1 MIEAPAVTYRPAHH
15 RALFL
20 GGLTAIALAALA
32 IAGVGAGVAHGTGW
46 RMSGPAAG
54 AAAVTAALLA
64 VAGLLT
70 LRAAAP
76 AVRADAH
83 GLCHRQLSRNRSV
96 PWPEVAVLRVHR
108 PYPHSR
114 RPGRS
119 RLSVVLRDG
128 GEHFLPLP
136 PPSWRGVTPA
146 NDPSGEGE
154 FEARV
159 GALRALH
166 RRYGS
171 PDPDLPSL
179 VVPETVPYSTV
190 PFISALVGC
199 LLLVL
204 GLGTA
209 VLGIPQALAYERAWN
224 PPVLCAA
231 GTPVENRLDCLVVVT
246 GVIEGIEATGERK
259 PAWLFFTDGGPTVD
273 IYVSYETARSFR
285 EGDRVDVTYWRG
297 AVEQVA
303 GEHARWREEAMYP
316 GALAAL
322 LAGFWLAA
330 CYPVAQ
336 IVVRVRVRRTPGAV
350 ALPLA
355 LPFAGVLVATAL
367 WLLPLCV
374 LRRPYPL
381 GSPTTVAWAIAGT
394 VVTAGLL
401 VLAFRATRPV
411 PPGDT
416 AERHRADAGA
426 DAGDGNGVAAE
437 DGREDV
443 FLPAYFVDSVDFD
456 PYHSTTHLVLGP
468 DGSLAVSPHPGPG
481 RFGVRRIP
489 TERLT
494 VLRVRR
500 VQAGEAKRGFPISW
514 QVADLD
520 YQGELVRLRAS
531 RTTLDRVLRPLR
543 HTSATFAA
551 APGAP
556 ARTPPPS

>member
-15 RALFL
+15 RALLL
-20 GGLTAIALAALA
+20 GGLTAIALATLA
-32 IAGVGAGVAHGTGW
+32 IAGVGAGAAHGTGW

-54 AAAVTAALLA
+54 AATVTAALLA
-64 VAGLLT
+64 VAGLLA
-70 LRAAAP
+70 LCAAAP

-83 GLCHRQLSRNRSV
+83 GLCHRQLLRNRSV

-114 RPGRS
+114 HPGHS

-190 PFISALVGC
+190 PFFSALVGC

-231 GTPVENRLDCLVVVT
+231 GTPVENRLDC
-246 GVIEGIEATGERK
+246 
-259 PAWLFFTDGGPTVD
+259 
-273 IYVSYETARSFR
+273 
-285 EGDRVDVTYWRG
+285 
-297 AVEQVA
+297 
-303 GEHARWREEAMYP
+303 
-316 GALAAL
+316 
-322 LAGFWLAA
+322 
-330 CYPVAQ
+330 
-336 IVVRVRVRRTPGAV
+336 
-350 ALPLA
+350 
-355 LPFAGVLVATAL
+355 
-367 WLLPLCV
+367 
-374 LRRPYPL
+374 RPYPL

-394 VVTAGLL
+394 VVTTGLL

-411 PPGDT
+411 PPTGT
-416 AERHRADAGA
+416 AERHRADADAGA
-426 DAGDGNGVAAE
+426 DAGDGNGVAVE